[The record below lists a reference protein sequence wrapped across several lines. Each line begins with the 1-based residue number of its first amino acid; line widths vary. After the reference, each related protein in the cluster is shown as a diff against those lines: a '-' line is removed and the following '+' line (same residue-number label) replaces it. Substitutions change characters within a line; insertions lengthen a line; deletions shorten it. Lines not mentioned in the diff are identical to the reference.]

1 MVRTIAHSRPTGVF
15 FVPVAAVRLL
25 RRFRTLLHSGS
36 QALALLAGD
45 CDARVALGTDSG
57 HEGREHEFEFAQISP
72 HPNCFTLP
80 VDFELLRSWF
90 ADGGGGGDSASGAG
104 GRSGGGMITA
114 QACTSL
120 QVLNLGTNRLE
131 GQCARIAC

>member
-80 VDFELLRSWF
+80 VDFELLRSCNYVT
-90 ADGGGGGDSASGAG
+90 SALTLALPCLALGA
-104 GRSGGGMITA
+104 A
-114 QACTSL
+114 LSL
-120 QVLNLGTNRLE
+120 
-131 GQCARIAC
+131 